1 MSYYLEEF
9 QARFPGVPTMD
20 DDRCLCDGCRVA
32 YVRDVVSGEA
42 SSLCECGCY
51 GSASDERVEGSGTAA
66 VEPGICDCPS
76 TRTTSASRVA
86 APAPGMSSY
95 ELADHIQ
102 ALTLRARERIMGVGM
117 RQYDDGI
124 AGQRFESYT
133 VERLLN
139 ELQDELLDVINYV
152 GMLSIMVERA
162 VTTTLREGSSDME

>member
-1 MSYYLEEF
+1 
-9 QARFPGVPTMD
+9 
-20 DDRCLCDGCRVA
+20 
-32 YVRDVVSGEA
+32 
-42 SSLCECGCY
+42 
-51 GSASDERVEGSGTAA
+51 
-66 VEPGICDCPS
+66 
-76 TRTTSASRVA
+76 
-86 APAPGMSSY
+86 MSSY